1 MKQAFLPITV
11 SLVAGLAGWQLGSA
25 PDVFAKPVVQK
36 LAQQAVETDVHEFM
50 EHYNQPIYR
59 RLKEALAS
67 DPDNKDRKKWSK
79 IADDSLLLAEVGN
92 LLFLR
97 GPQQERDAWL
107 RHAVTVREAGSKLY
121 HAAKQQNGEAAKTNF
136 NQLINNC
143 NQCHKQFA
151 GGEHMLEP

>member
-1 MKQAFLPITV
+1 MKQA
-11 SLVAGLAGWQLGSA
+11 SLTIVAIFVAGFTGWQLSSTTVTSA
-25 PDVFAKPVVQK
+25 EPTVQK

-59 RLKEALAS
+59 RLKAALAA
-67 DPDNKDRKKWSK
+67 DPDNQDKQQWGR

-97 GPQQERDAWL
+97 GPQQNRDAWL
-107 RHAVTVREAGSKLY
+107 QHAVTVREAGSKLY
-121 HAAKQQNGEAAKTNF
+121 HAAKQQNGAAAQNNY
-136 NQLINNC
+136 NQLIDNC

-151 GGEHMLEP
+151 GGEHILEP